1 MADGR
6 DESPAFNLRKMFAWT
21 EIFRCFQV
29 ALDPRKLLVA
39 ALGILTMSLG
49 WWLLSW
55 AFAYDRP
62 DRESAE
68 YNAAVVNEYDGETV
82 TPDEL
87 KAIGDRRYQRDL
99 QEWQFTDDLAGPGG
113 RLRTLPWDEY
123 RGPNPYLLMTSLFS
137 GDAAQRSF
145 GFSQF
150 LAGTLPVLIE
160 PLVKL
165 LLPVIKFA
173 DPDASWDSRLYLL
186 LVMLWG
192 LAVWAFFGGII
203 TRIAAVQ
210 LVGKD
215 RIRLGEAVR
224 FVANRYLSYL
234 LSPLVPLGVLAVI
247 VIGLAVWGLIGMI
260 PIFGDFIIYGLLM
273 PFVFLGGLV
282 MAVLLVGLV
291 GYPLMYTT
299 ISTEGSDTFDA
310 LSRSYNY
317 VFQSPWTYL
326 WYSFIA
332 VVYGAVVTLFVVFM
346 GSLTVYLGKWAVS
359 QAPWSEAADRQ
370 PNFLF
375 IHAPDSFG
383 WRELFLEGSPAAI
396 EPIDPETGLRVGQVG
411 PAMPTVPADSN
422 LARERYVPVDPA
434 ANQLYRQ
441 NLWGIETAAAWMV
454 TVWLV
459 LAFMLML
466 GFSYS
471 YFWTASTM
479 IYLLMRRAVDET
491 EMDEIYIEED
501 LPDAPLY
508 PPSHS
513 VPPSAGP
520 DAKGVTSLPTVTNP
534 TPPPS
539 STLPMVSEPTSPP
552 APPVPPQ
559 GADTPRSPVPPP
571 KPDPTPEPIPA
582 PPPEPSVPAEKPMPA
597 EPPVADEP
605 TEDEEPT
612 EENTA
617 PDDDDDKKS

>member
-68 YNAAVVNEYDGETV
+68 YNAAVVNEYDGESV

-123 RGPNPYLLMTSLFS
+123 RGPNPYLLITSLFS

-224 FVANRYLSYL
+224 FVATRYLSYL
-234 LSPLVPLGVLAVI
+234 LSPLVPLGVLAII

-273 PFVFLGGLV
+273 PLVFLGGLV

-383 WRELFLEGSPAAI
+383 WRELFLEAARRRSSRSTRDRPASRSGRPGDADRARRL
-396 EPIDPETGLRVGQVG
+396 EPRPGAVRAGRPGREPAVPTEPLGNRDRRRLDGHGLAGPRVH
-411 PAMPTVPADSN
+411 AH
-422 LARERYVPVDPA
+422 ARVQLQLLLDRVDDDLSA
-434 ANQLYRQ
+434 H
-441 NLWGIETAAAWMV
+441 E
-454 TVWLV
+454 
-459 LAFMLML
+459 
-466 GFSYS
+466 
-471 YFWTASTM
+471 
-479 IYLLMRRAVDET
+479 RRAVDET

-513 VPPSAGP
+513 APPTAGP
-520 DAKGVTSLPTVTNP
+520 DVKGVTSLPTVSSLTP
-534 TPPPS
+534 TAPPPSS
-539 STLPMVSEPTSPP
+539 STLPMYNEPTSPP
-552 APPVPPQ
+552 AAPPR
-559 GADTPRSPVPPP
+559 GADTPRSPTPP
-571 KPDPTPEPIPA
+571 PA
-582 PPPEPSVPAEKPMPA
+582 PPGTDARAHPGPAAGTERPGR
-597 EPPVADEP
+597 EADG
-605 TEDEEPT
+605 
-612 EENTA
+612 TA
-617 PDDDDDKKS
+617 RRGQADRGRGTDGGEHHPRRRR